1 MSPQPTEFYKELLI
15 EFQCWNDCTSNWDHP
30 PLVVIE
36 EMIQDYNLI
45 ATLYNKA
52 AKSASLEE
60 AQIDECYN
68 NISKVYDEIVA
79 TQKRRAINRPWEEL
93 QPVPARLHGERNEAV
108 PLPQDRPLRLQ
119 LPDPARG
126 ENSSLPPP
134 EMTLL
139 PVAHNAAGVVA
150 PKYLVSGAASKPP
163 ETIIK
168 KFSKDEIPAFKG
180 SDGLLLMQS
189 NAAMYYNVANDDP
202 HGTQDEPILAAQV
215 TYWVLTD
222 TEELPAACMWIF
234 PAIGIGVL
242 QFAITAT
249 EKAKKKVKIGLN
261 QYLLT
266 RTFPKGV
273 RGDYGTA
280 EPEQFVIT
288 ASNEYDVKS
297 AFMQVDLSSK
307 KTEFKA
313 KKLAE
318 FFGNRRKKRKKKN
331 SSEIQRRLKIT
342 KMTHRKMRRK
352 MNLKLMKRMKR
363 KIILMKRNQ
372 TSLRNLQYPQL
383 SALFPAM
390 SHYNAD
396 CLRIVQRH

>member
-1 MSPQPTEFYKELLI
+1 
-15 EFQCWNDCTSNWDHP
+15 
-30 PLVVIE
+30 
-36 EMIQDYNLI
+36 
-45 ATLYNKA
+45 
-52 AKSASLEE
+52 
-60 AQIDECYN
+60 
-68 NISKVYDEIVA
+68 
-79 TQKRRAINRPWEEL
+79 
-93 QPVPARLHGERNEAV
+93 
-108 PLPQDRPLRLQ
+108 
-119 LPDPARG
+119 
-126 ENSSLPPP
+126 
-134 EMTLL
+134 MTLL

-318 FFGNRRKKRKKKN
+318 FFGNRWKKRKKKN
-331 SSEIQRRLKIT
+331 SNEIQRRLKIA

-352 MNLKLMKRMKR
+352 MNSKLMKRMKR

-372 TSLRNLQYPQL
+372 TSLRNPQYPQL

>member
-1 MSPQPTEFYKELLI
+1 M
-15 EFQCWNDCTSNWDHP
+15 
-30 PLVVIE
+30 
-36 EMIQDYNLI
+36 
-45 ATLYNKA
+45 
-52 AKSASLEE
+52 
-60 AQIDECYN
+60 
-68 NISKVYDEIVA
+68 
-79 TQKRRAINRPWEEL
+79 
-93 QPVPARLHGERNEAV
+93 
-108 PLPQDRPLRLQ
+108 
-119 LPDPARG
+119 
-126 ENSSLPPP
+126 
-134 EMTLL
+134 
-139 PVAHNAAGVVA
+139 GVVA

-215 TYWVLTD
+215 IYWVLTD

-288 ASNEYDVKS
+288 ASNEYDLKS
-297 AFMQVDLSSK
+297 AFIQVDLSSK

-331 SSEIQRRLKIT
+331 SSEIQRKLKIT
-342 KMTHRKMRRK
+342 KMTHREMRRK
-352 MNLKLMKRMKR
+352 MNLKLMKR
-363 KIILMKRNQ
+363 MKRNQ

-396 CLRIVQRH
+396 CLRI